1 MWAIAINFLYF
12 VLMGVVIWLLLH
24 LNDIKKI
31 FLVFTIG
38 CAALAYF
45 SFTITSGYFIF
56 ISTSFAV
63 IVSIA
68 CTPLSKNVDEKHN
81 TTRTVLA
88 IGVLIFVLLWNLSN
102 VVLYQYEE
110 EDGIAIY
117 SSQENRKKEEVFTQ
131 SLPFKTNAINLPYL
145 LKRVG
150 GSACLYDLNS
160 LRCDIFRKLLINQY
174 EFEMESG
181 ERNRRKQSDNALKR
195 QEKVERE
202 VAEFRNRT
210 KE

>member
-1 MWAIAINFLYF
+1 MWAIVINSLYF
-12 VLMGVVIWLLLH
+12 GLMALVIWLILCLK
-24 LNDIKKI
+24 DIKKI
-31 FLVFTIG
+31 VLVFTTG
-38 CAALAYF
+38 CVALAYF

-81 TTRTVLA
+81 TTRAVLA

-102 VVLYQYEE
+102 VLLYQYEE

-117 SSQENRKKEEVFTQ
+117 SNQENRKKEEAFTQ

-160 LRCDIFRKLLINQY
+160 FRCDMFRKLIINKY
-174 EFEMESG
+174 EFEMERD
-181 ERNRRKQSDNALKR
+181 EYDRKKQRDDAIKK

-202 VAEFRNRT
+202 VAEFKNRT
-210 KE
+210 K

>member
-1 MWAIAINFLYF
+1 MWAIAINCLYF
-12 VLMGVVIWLLLH
+12 ALMALVIWLILH

-31 FLVFTIG
+31 VLVFTTG
-38 CAALAYF
+38 YAALAYF

-68 CTPLSKNVDEKHN
+68 CMPLPKNVDEKHN

-160 LRCDIFRKLLINQY
+160 FRCDMFRKLIINKY
-174 EFEMESG
+174 EFEMETDARDRKK
-181 ERNRRKQSDNALKR
+181 ERDEALKR
-195 QEKVERE
+195 QEKVEQE
-202 VAEFRNRT
+202 VAEFKNRT
-210 KE
+210 K

>member
-1 MWAIAINFLYF
+1 MWAIAINCLYF
-12 VLMGVVIWLLLH
+12 ALMALVIWLILH

-31 FLVFTIG
+31 VLVFTTG

-63 IVSIA
+63 IMSIT

-102 VVLYQYEE
+102 VVLYQYEEE

-160 LRCDIFRKLLINQY
+160 LRCDIFRKLLINEY
-174 EFEMESG
+174 EYDMEKD
-181 ERNRRKQSDNALKR
+181 EYNRRKQTEDFIKK
-195 QEKVERE
+195 QEKVEQE
-202 VAEFRNRT
+202 VAEFKNRT
-210 KE
+210 K

>member
-1 MWAIAINFLYF
+1 MWAIAINCLYF
-12 VLMGVVIWLLLH
+12 ALMALVIWLILH

-45 SFTITSGYFIF
+45 SFTITSGYFTF
-56 ISTSFAV
+56 TLASLAV
-63 IVSIA
+63 GMLI
-68 CTPLSKNVDEKHN
+68 PLSKKIDEEYGKIKGL
-81 TTRTVLA
+81 LA
-88 IGVLIFVLLWNLSN
+88 IALIVFAFLWNVSN
-102 VVLYQYEE
+102 FLLYQYEE

-117 SSQENRKKEEVFTQ
+117 SNQENRKKEEAFTQ

-160 LRCDIFRKLLINQY
+160 FRCDIFRKLLINEY
-174 EFEMESG
+174 EYDMEKD
-181 ERNRRKQSDNALKR
+181 EYDRRKQTEDFIKK

-202 VAEFRNRT
+202 VAEFKNRT
-210 KE
+210 K

>member
-1 MWAIAINFLYF
+1 MWAIAINCLYF
-12 VLMGVVIWLLLH
+12 VLMCSVILLILH
-24 LNDIKKI
+24 IKDIKKAVLAFI
-31 FLVFTIG
+31 TG
-38 CAALAYF
+38 CAALAYC

-81 TTRTVLA
+81 TTRAVLA

-160 LRCDIFRKLLINQY
+160 FRCDIFRKLLINEY
-174 EFEMESG
+174 EYEMEKD
-181 ERNRRKQSDNALKR
+181 EYDRRKQSEDFIKK
-195 QEKVERE
+195 QEKLERE
-202 VAEFRNRT
+202 VAEFKNRT
-210 KE
+210 K

>member
-1 MWAIAINFLYF
+1 MWAIAMNCLYF
-12 VLMGVVIWLLLH
+12 ALMALVIWLILRLK
-24 LNDIKKI
+24 DIKKI
-31 FLVFTIG
+31 VLVFIAG

-63 IVSIA
+63 IVSIT

-110 EDGIAIY
+110 EYGIAIY
-117 SSQENRKKEEVFTQ
+117 SSQESRKKEEAFTQ

-160 LRCDIFRKLLINQY
+160 FRCDIFRKLLINEY
-174 EFEMESG
+174 EYEMEKD
-181 ERNRRKQSDNALKR
+181 EYDRRKQTEDFIKK

-202 VAEFRNRT
+202 VAEFKNRT
-210 KE
+210 K